1 MIVQGCG
8 MARPRTVS
16 DEVIFSTLRQLL
28 ANGGDRAVGF
38 GPVARATG
46 LAAPTLVQRFGD
58 RDGMVRAA
66 LMTAWDRLDAHLAD
80 CAARGGT
87 PQAFLK
93 GLSEQE
99 DLHPS
104 LTLFYSRGDP
114 QVRDR
119 ATAWRAAVEG
129 VLAQRLGGGA
139 KARDGA
145 ALLFAA
151 WQGQMLWQIAG
162 GKAFRLKD
170 AVRRLG

>member
-1 MIVQGCG
+1 
-8 MARPRTVS
+8 MARPRTLS
-16 DEVIFSTLRQLL
+16 DNVIFSTLRQLL

-46 LAAPTLVQRFGD
+46 LAASTLVQRFGD

-66 LMTAWDRLDAHLAD
+66 LMAAWDHFDAQVAD
-80 CAARGGT
+80 CAARDGP

-93 GLSEQE
+93 GLSEQA
-99 DLHPS
+99 DHHPS
-104 LTLFYSRGDP
+104 LTLFYSRSDP
-114 QVRDR
+114 HLRDR
-119 ATAWRAAVEG
+119 ATAWRAAVEDE
-129 VLAQRLGGGA
+129 LAQRLGGGA
-139 KARDGA
+139 KAHEGA